1 MFQLINA
8 AAQLPN
14 LLPDAFQTFCV
25 CGGALRL
32 QPVQHGSFV
41 QFQRLG
47 MGADLAQ
54 YKLRQRHLIDGVP
67 GTRAVAGGR
76 ITGAEIGN
84 VLFGRAV
91 LAALRLPVALK
102 GCFTVGADEL
112 AGEQEGLRRR
122 VVRREQRPFPV
133 DGLHFIPYLR
143 GDDGFMQSLMPYPF
157 GFRLIDHGVV
167 LIGARAGLVLNE
179 ISGVDLV
186 CQYVLHRGVHPKV
199 RVLAGAVAVQL
210 CPIPAWGQNA
220 LAVQHGGDLAVGHA
234 CPPQLKHPAHHGG
247 CFLVDHQPVPVLL
260 ALAVAV
266 GGVGGD
272 ILAAAH
278 FGVENGFDLARQVFQ
293 MVVVH
298 QTAEVQHI
306 RVVALGVE
314 AVKDGYEA
322 AAQRGE
328 NDVGIA
334 SDLHKI
340 TAQPR

>member
-1 MFQLINA
+1 
-8 AAQLPN
+8 
-14 LLPDAFQTFCV
+14 
-25 CGGALRL
+25 
-32 QPVQHGSFV
+32 
-41 QFQRLG
+41 
-47 MGADLAQ
+47 MG
-54 YKLRQRHLIDGVP
+54 
-67 GTRAVAGGR
+67 
-76 ITGAEIGN
+76 
-84 VLFGRAV
+84 F
-91 LAALRLPVALK
+91 
-102 GCFTVGADEL
+102 F
-112 AGEQEGLRRR
+112 
-122 VVRREQRPFPV
+122 
-133 DGLHFIPYLR
+133 
-143 GDDGFMQSLMPYPF
+143 MPYPL

-167 LIGARAGLVLNE
+167 LIGARAGLILNK
-179 ISGVDLV
+179 ISGVDFV

-199 RVLAGAVAVQL
+199 RILAGAASVPFR
-210 CPIPAWGQNA
+210 PIPAWGQNA
-220 LAVQHGGDLAVGHA
+220 LAVQHGGDLAIGHA
-234 CPPQLKHPAHHGG
+234 AAPQLKHPAHHGG
-247 CFLVDHQPVPVLL
+247 CFHVDHQPVPVLL

>member
-1 MFQLINA
+1 
-8 AAQLPN
+8 
-14 LLPDAFQTFCV
+14 
-25 CGGALRL
+25 
-32 QPVQHGSFV
+32 
-41 QFQRLG
+41 
-47 MGADLAQ
+47 
-54 YKLRQRHLIDGVP
+54 
-67 GTRAVAGGR
+67 
-76 ITGAEIGN
+76 
-84 VLFGRAV
+84 
-91 LAALRLPVALK
+91 
-102 GCFTVGADEL
+102 
-112 AGEQEGLRRR
+112 
-122 VVRREQRPFPV
+122 
-133 DGLHFIPYLR
+133 
-143 GDDGFMQSLMPYPF
+143 MQSLMPYPL

-199 RVLAGAVAVQL
+199 RVLAGAVSVPL
-210 CPIPAWGQNA
+210 CPIPAWGQDA
-220 LAVQHGGDLAVGHA
+220 LAVQHSGDLAVGHA
-234 CPPQLKHPAHHGG
+234 CPPQLEHPAYHGG
-247 CFLVDHQPVPVLL
+247 SFLVDHQPMPVLL

-266 GGVGGD
+266 GRVGGD